1 MKNNTTRN
9 LETLTYAELKNLVPE
24 TPKGKMPTPK
34 KLETEE
40 VLFTERVDGADITV
54 LKNGYVIY
62 TVTDDNG
69 KPHRTVYSVHRCSRI
84 VFPVNFS
91 KEERDDAWD
100 CSAIAD
106 EVAYRMIDGRLMK
119 LHIIKEHRYLDGPWW
134 FPITVVCEER
144 MRHNQSSR
152 EEYKS
157 DFSMDGDYEGED
169 GEETSENWN
178 PELSCDPI
186 NEWIEA
192 EDKKEKDAENHRKLM
207 EGLKSLTEIQ
217 RRTVDLYYSNPGITE
232 RAVAKELGVDQST
245 VHRNLQAA
253 LKKLRKFF

>member
-1 MKNNTTRN
+1 MNTFTADKLAALMK
-9 LETLTYAELKNLVPE
+9 E
-24 TPKGKMPTPK
+24 
-34 KLETEE
+34 
-40 VLFTERVDGADITV
+40 
-54 LKNGYVIY
+54 
-62 TVTDDNG
+62 
-69 KPHRTVYSVHRCSRI
+69 
-84 VFPVNFS
+84 
-91 KEERDDAWD
+91 AWD

-144 MRHNQSSR
+144 MRHNQDSR

-157 DFSMDGDYEGED
+157 DFSMDGNYEGED
-169 GEETSENWN
+169 GGETSENWN

-186 NEWIEA
+186 NEWIDA
-192 EDKKEKDAENHRKLM
+192 EDKKEKDAQNHRKLM

-232 RAVAKELGVDQST
+232 RALAKELGVDQST